1 MPKYK
6 VIIEVVMYPRYEGRT
21 LVIEAPNSDD
31 AEARA
36 RVMVRNAEDNIDYID
51 NVRSVELDAN

>member
-6 VIIEVVMYPRYEGRT
+6 VFLEVVMRSPYEVRT
-21 LVIEAPNSDD
+21 MVVEAPNSDD

-51 NVRSVELDAN
+51 HVRSVELDAN